1 MKQEMEL
8 LDKCIRELGLLQPPV
23 ALIDT
28 IGVPI
33 YNVRSDLI
41 ALYKILDQKVK
52 EEEDDNAKAAEP
64 VSEDVQESDPE

>member
-1 MKQEMEL
+1 MKQGLEL

-41 ALYKILDQKVK
+41 ALYKILDQHVK
-52 EEEDDNAKAAEP
+52 EEADNAETAEP